1 MKTQFQKKVIVAAIL
16 SMYAMPQF
24 ATAETLEL
32 KEVEVI
38 STTPLQGIGLPI
50 EKVPASVQTVKA
62 KELETQKSTSIA
74 DFMNNNLLGVS
85 VNETQNNPYQPDI
98 LFRGFSASPL
108 LGTPQGLSI
117 FQDGVRV
124 NEPFGD
130 AVNWDLIPVNAIA
143 GINLIPGSNPVFGLN
158 TLGGALSVVTKN
170 GRTHQGGAIEHSFG
184 SWGRKNTMAE
194 YGGVSA
200 DNSIDYFISGNY
212 FDEDGWRDFSPTEV
226 KQIFGKVGWQND
238 TSRLELSYTGA
249 ENDMIGNG
257 LIQKELMDEFGDET
271 INTRPDQTKN
281 TLSFLNLNGSH
292 WLSDATELTGN
303 VYYRRSNRKT
313 LNGDIND
320 DFNGDEDNDAGTAD
334 GFDTDGD
341 GEVSSA
347 ELNTALA
354 ACIAGADENDAELA
368 CSGAL
373 NRSLTRQRGYGFNMQ
388 LAFNQDLFGK
398 TNQFITGVG
407 YDYSKINFEQSTEFG
422 LLNSTR
428 GVNGVGVEGD
438 EAEVD
443 LSGKTRSWGLF
454 ATDTLSLTDQWH
466 LTLSGR
472 YNHIKVKNTDK
483 INPTGSFEDVDND
496 ASTPDEDVTLSGNH
510 SFSRFNPAIGLS
522 FTPSKDISLYGAYNE
537 GMRAP
542 TSMELGCANPN
553 VPCKLP
559 NAMAGDPPLEKV
571 VAKTFEF
578 GGRGNLTSDVR
589 WTAAVYRTENHDD
602 IQFIATNATNG
613 MGYFDNV
620 GKTRRIGLDTGLA
633 ASFGNLSWNAGY
645 SFVRATY
652 ESDLQLT
659 NGLNST
665 SETVGDNDVINV
677 KKGDRLANI
686 PQHSLK
692 MRLQYQATPNWSIG
706 ATTNTFS
713 EVYVRGNEN
722 NNHQANDGDDEH
734 VQDSGKVSGYTIVN
748 LDTRYKFGDSG
759 WQFFA
764 KAINVFDKKY
774 ATGGMLGE
782 NWIEDGQ
789 FSGNEE
795 PSLML
800 MPGAPRAGWVGLRY
814 EFGAKKAVAYNT
826 DND

>member
-1 MKTQFQKKVIVAAIL
+1 MNKQFETKLIVAAIL
-16 SMYAMPQF
+16 SIYAIPQF
-24 ATAETLEL
+24 AHAETLQL
-32 KEVEVI
+32 NEVEVI

-50 EKVPASVQTVKA
+50 EKVPAAVQTVKGKA
-62 KELETQKSTSIA
+62 LETQKSTSVA

-108 LGTPQGLSI
+108 LGTPQGLSV

-143 GINLIPGSNPVFGLN
+143 GMNLIPGSNPVFGLN
-158 TLGGALSVVTKN
+158 TLGGALSVTTKN

-184 SWGRKNTMAE
+184 SWGRKNTMGE

-200 DNSIDYFISGNY
+200 DNSIDYFIAGNY
-212 FDEDGWRDFSPTEV
+212 FDEDGWRDYSPTEV

-257 LIQKELMDEFGDET
+257 LVQKELMDEFGDET

-292 WLSDATELTGN
+292 WFSDSVELAGN
-303 VYYRRSNRKT
+303 AYYRSSNRKT
-313 LNGDIND
+313 LNGDVND
-320 DFNGDEDNDAGTAD
+320 DFNSDGTYDALIAAD
-334 GFDTDGD
+334 D
-341 GEVSSA
+341 
-347 ELNTALA
+347 LA
-354 ACIAGADENDAELA
+354 TVLADCSEAGNPELA
-368 CSGAL
+368 CSGAI
-373 NRSLTRQRGYGFNMQ
+373 NRSKTRQRGYGFNMQ
-388 LAFNQDLFGK
+388 LTFNQDLFSK

-407 YDYSKINFEQSTEFG
+407 YDHSKINFAQSTEFG
-422 LLNSTR
+422 LVNATR
-428 GVNGVGVEGD
+428 GIDGIGVESD

-454 ATDTLSLTDQWH
+454 ATDTLSLNNQWH

-472 YNHIKVKNTDK
+472 YNHINVKNSDK
-483 INPTGSFEDVDND
+483 LI
-496 ASTPDEDVTLSGNH
+496 PDSGDPESLSGDH
-510 SFSRFNPAIGLS
+510 SFSRFNPALGLS

-542 TSMELGCANPN
+542 TSMELGCANPA

-578 GGRGNLTSDVR
+578 GGRGNLTSDVH

-620 GKTRRIGLDTGLA
+620 GRTRRLGLDTGLGGN
-633 ASFGNLSWNAGY
+633 FGKLSWNAGY

-652 ESDLQLT
+652 ESDLELT
-659 NGLNST
+659 NQVNS
-665 SETVGDNDVINV
+665 SSDGDVIQV

-692 MRLQYQATPNWSIG
+692 LRLQYQATPNWSIG
-706 ATTNTFS
+706 STINSFS
-713 EVYVRGNEN
+713 DVYVRGNEN
-722 NNHQANDGDDEH
+722 NNHQSNDGDGDH

-782 NWIEDGQ
+782 SWIENGSFAGQ
-789 FSGNEE
+789 DK
-795 PSLML
+795 PSLLL

-814 EFGAKKAVAYNT
+814 EFGAKKPVAAL

>member
-1 MKTQFQKKVIVAAIL
+1 MNNQFQKKLVVAAIL
-16 SMYAMPQF
+16 SVYVMPHL
-24 ATAETLEL
+24 ATAETLQL

-50 EKVPASVQTVKA
+50 EKVPASVQTVKG
-62 KELETQKSTSIA
+62 KDLETQKSTSIA

-108 LGTPQGLSI
+108 LGTPQGLSV

-158 TLGGALSVVTKN
+158 TLGGALSVTTKN
-170 GRTHQGGAIEHSFG
+170 GRTNQGGAIEHSFG
-184 SWGRKNTMAE
+184 SWGRKNTMGE
-194 YGGVSA
+194 FGGVSA
-200 DNSIDYFISGNY
+200 DNSIDYFIAGNY
-212 FDEDGWRDFSPTEV
+212 FDEDGWRDYSPTEV
-226 KQIFGKVGWQND
+226 KQIFGKVGWQNE

-249 ENDMIGNG
+249 ENNMIGNG
-257 LIQKELMDEFGDET
+257 LIQKELMDDFGDET

-292 WLSDATELTGN
+292 WFSDNVELAGN
-303 VYYRRSNRKT
+303 VYYRSSNRKT
-313 LNGDIND
+313 LNGDVND
-320 DFNGDEDNDAGTAD
+320 DFNSDDA
-334 GFDTDGD
+334 FDPDVDDLDTF
-341 GEVSSA
+341 
-347 ELNTALA
+347 LA
-354 ACIAGADENDAELA
+354 SCVAGADADDAELA

-373 NRSLTRQRGYGFNMQ
+373 NRSNTRQKGYGFNMQ
-388 LAFNQDLFGK
+388 LTFNQDLFGK
-398 TNQFITGVG
+398 TNQLITGVG
-407 YDYSKINFEQSTEFG
+407 YDHSKIDFNQSTEFG
-422 LLNSTR
+422 LVNATR
-428 GVNGVGVEGD
+428 GVNGVGVESD
-438 EAEVD
+438 EAEVE
-443 LSGKTRSWGLF
+443 LSGKTRSWGMF
-454 ATDTLSLTDQWH
+454 VTDTLSLTDQWH

-472 YNHIKVKNTDK
+472 YNHINVKNSDK
-483 INPTGSFEDVDND
+483 LI
-496 ASTPDEDVTLSGNH
+496 PDSSDPESLNGDH
-510 SFSRFNPAIGLS
+510 SFNRFNPAVGLS

-542 TSMELGCANPN
+542 TSMELGCANPD

-578 GGRGNLTSDVR
+578 GGRGNLTSDIR

-620 GKTRRIGLDTGLA
+620 GKTRRLGLDTGLGGN
-633 ASFGNLSWNAGY
+633 FGKLSWNAGY

-652 ESDLQLT
+652 ESDLELT
-659 NGLNST
+659 NAVNST
-665 SETVGDNDVINV
+665 SDGDVIQV

-692 MRLQYQATPNWSIG
+692 LRLQYQATPNWSIG

-713 EVYVRGNEN
+713 DVYVRGNEN
-722 NNHQANDGDDEH
+722 NNHQSNDGDDEH

-764 KAINVFDKKY
+764 KAINVFDKEY

-782 NWIEDGQ
+782 SWIEDGQ
-789 FSGNEE
+789 FAGNEE
-795 PSLML
+795 ASLLL
-800 MPGAPRAGWVGLRY
+800 MPGAPRAGWIGLRY
-814 EFGAKKAVAYNT
+814 EFGGKKSVAT
-826 DND
+826 LDND